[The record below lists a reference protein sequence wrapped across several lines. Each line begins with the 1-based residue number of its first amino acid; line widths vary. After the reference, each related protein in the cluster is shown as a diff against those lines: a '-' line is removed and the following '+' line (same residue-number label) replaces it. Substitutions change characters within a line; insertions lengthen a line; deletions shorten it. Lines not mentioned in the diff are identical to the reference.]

1 MLPSVLGWG
10 APDGGAASAAGSAP
24 PSDPGATNAGA
35 SSRVSTRPAHV
46 HINLSAPTPAPRA
59 RGTSEHPGDAN
70 PGESATPASPDGTHP
85 DGTDPDV
92 TTSPTTRTTP
102 APGGA
107 TSRQGATQ
115 RPAATPPPGGHGLPG
130 PADHDPRTTS
140 AGLDWNTETP
150 DELDYTPVFEP
161 AITPW
166 KRVVALERVTGA
178 GTGYALQP
186 SAGPT
191 RLVRPGEP
199 AGRGERSFRGRLALA
214 AAPGRWQPLPSVA
227 PDQRYVYAVS
237 TPRATTDL
245 AVDDHGNHFV
255 RSSST
260 VPFELIVEVAVDAR
274 YFADPSDADPSDA
287 DRATGASVA
296 TGTGAALGTSGA
308 RPPAPPEVPE
318 LLRTDA
324 RVVARW
330 LGIAE
335 DAPPR
340 TIVAQL
346 AAWFRGFEPGA
357 FPADARSDR
366 PLFDIVMTR
375 VGACRHRALAFTM
388 IAQGLGVP
396 TRYVQNEAHAF
407 VEVRLGDAGWQ
418 RLDLGGA
425 PARLRL
431 QDVTPPRAGAV
442 SGDDAAPAQATSLS
456 FTASRVGAGADGG
469 AGADVGAGAD
479 GGGVGGDRATVGS
492 RWVVAGQLRGGDGP
506 LAARRVTIE
515 LIQGAPDRPSAVTTL
530 GVATTG
536 ADGRFEATV
545 KVPAAVPP
553 GPSTLIARFAG
564 EPGYEP
570 GTSADR
576 RP

>member
-1 MLPSVLGWG
+1 MRRPPAPPTTPARTGETPRSARSSSGGPSPGRPSVGSARPARRAGRCPATLALITLMLPSVLGWG

-431 QDVTPPRAGAV
+431 RLVPV
-442 SGDDAAPAQATSLS
+442 SAEAFLRLEPDLLVVMTSYGLPVRDEAT
-456 FTASRVGAGADGG
+456 A
-469 AGADVGAGAD
+469 
-479 GGGVGGDRATVGS
+479 RATLDRLAPGWDRFMRPVREG
-492 RWVVAGQLRGGDGP
+492 RVVFVDSALVSTPSVASAEHMLRALREWAQTGG
-506 LAARRVTIE
+506 
-515 LIQGAPDRPSAVTTL
+515 
-530 GVATTG
+530 
-536 ADGRFEATV
+536 
-545 KVPAAVPP
+545 
-553 GPSTLIARFAG
+553 
-564 EPGYEP
+564 
-570 GTSADR
+570 
-576 RP
+576 